1 MIKKKL
7 KNIRKKLDILD
18 NKLLLLFKKR
28 TLLVNEVLKTK
39 TYKNQI
45 VDKKRIK
52 LILKNI
58 KNKSKQKKIDPEI
71 TTNIWK
77 TIIRSYIKYEFKNFH
92 KK

>member
-1 MIKKKL
+1 MIKKNL

-18 NKLLLLFKKR
+18 DKLLLLFKKR
-28 TLLVNEVLKTK
+28 TMLVNEVLKTK

-52 LILKNI
+52 FILNKI
-58 KNKSKQKKIDPEI
+58 KIKSKQRKIDPEI

-77 TIIRSYIKYEFKNFH
+77 TIIKSYIKYEFRNFG

>member
-77 TIIRSYIKYEFKNFH
+77 TIIRSYIKYEFKNFR

>member
-7 KNIRKKLDILD
+7 KNIKKKLDILD

-77 TIIRSYIKYEFKNFH
+77 TIIRSYIKYEFKNFR